1 MGWNGDDRG
10 WMHTRHDGKLEFEDQ
25 EFAGG
30 WGCLFWRRMGNGLG
44 VWVCVWDEQGEEGKR
59 CV

>member
-30 WGCLFWRRMGNGLG
+30 WGCLFWRWWEKGLG
-44 VWVCVWDEQGEEGKR
+44 RVCLWMKETIEGAR
-59 CV
+59 SV